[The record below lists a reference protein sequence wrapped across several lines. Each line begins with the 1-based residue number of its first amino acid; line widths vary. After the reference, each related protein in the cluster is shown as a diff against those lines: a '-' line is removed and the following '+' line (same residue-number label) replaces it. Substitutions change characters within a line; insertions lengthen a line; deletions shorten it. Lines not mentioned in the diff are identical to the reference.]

1 MQIDELAV
9 FVKKADSYL
18 SDIYHLHMEFL
29 PPDAIQIV
37 ENKEVTCRMIS
48 LAFQEITVQ
57 ENKVRILIL
66 RDRSGCTSL
75 RSGQIVLQLN
85 RGNHFDPGTTHIIDC
100 RPVISSTN

>member
-1 MQIDELAV
+1 LPRQWVGYALAPVQIDELAV

-37 ENKEVTCRMIS
+37 GNKEVTCRMIA
-48 LAFQEITVQ
+48 LAFREITVQ

-75 RSGQIVLQLN
+75 RSG
-85 RGNHFDPGTTHIIDC
+85 
-100 RPVISSTN
+100 